1 MSSDDALAKLRAR
14 MAQPPKDWVDV
25 VMVAVLKDPVFY
37 GVLALGVFLVLGA
50 MALFATKV
58 LLDQI
63 AAEERLKQRK
73 KDKKEHRIDVL
84 CCPSST

>member
-1 MSSDDALAKLRAR
+1 MAGEDDALAKLRAR

-37 GVLALGVFLVLGA
+37 GALGLGVFLVLAG

-58 LLDQI
+58 LLDEI
-63 AAEERLKQRK
+63 SAEEKRKQTQ
-73 KDKKEHRIDVL
+73 DKKGK
-84 CCPSST
+84 

>member
-1 MSSDDALAKLRAR
+1 MDSDLKLIDEMAGRGEALAKLRAR

-25 VMVAVLKDPVFY
+25 VMVAVLKDPMFY
-37 GVLALGVFLVLGA
+37 GVLGLGVFLALAV

-63 AAEERLKQRK
+63 AAEEKLKERQE
-73 KDKKEHRIDVL
+73 DKKRK
-84 CCPSST
+84 

>member
-1 MSSDDALAKLRAR
+1 MANEDDGLAKLRAR

-37 GVLALGVFLVLGA
+37 GVLGLGFFLVLA
-50 MALFATKV
+50 IMALVATKV

-63 AAEERLKQRK
+63 AAEEKQKERQQRK
-73 KDKKEHRIDVL
+73 KDKKEQ
-84 CCPSST
+84 

>member
-1 MSSDDALAKLRAR
+1 MRLQVTMADDALIKLKAR

-37 GVLALGVFLVLGA
+37 GTLAVGVFFVLAII
-50 MALFATKV
+50 ALIATKV

-63 AAEERLKQRK
+63 AADEKQK
-73 KDKKEHRIDVL
+73 QKNEKDKKQQ
-84 CCPSST
+84 